1 MCRYPVLYECGA
13 TQELYFGKAEH
24 AAFGKSLLYVKCTGE
39 GCRSRAYFLGRT
51 RAACGVCAKCTAGT
65 GAGVAPG
72 KEHGGDGGS
81 ETRPGYRAATDEDQR
96 LRAAEDTE
104 PRMARRNERSTL
116 EDMAEAYYEKMQRE
130 GVDQAAEEDNGEQGR
145 TKAVAPEA

>member
-51 RAACGVCAKCTAGT
+51 RVACGVCAKCTAGK
-65 GAGVAPG
+65 GAGVAQG
-72 KEHGGDGGS
+72 KEHCGDGDS
-81 ETRPGYRAATDEDQR
+81 ETRPGYSAAADEDQQ
-96 LRAAEDTE
+96 LRAEDAER
-104 PRMARRNERSTL
+104 RMARWNERSTL

-130 GVDQAAEEDNGEQGR
+130 GVDEAAEEENGEQRR
-145 TKAVAPEA
+145 TKAVAPEG